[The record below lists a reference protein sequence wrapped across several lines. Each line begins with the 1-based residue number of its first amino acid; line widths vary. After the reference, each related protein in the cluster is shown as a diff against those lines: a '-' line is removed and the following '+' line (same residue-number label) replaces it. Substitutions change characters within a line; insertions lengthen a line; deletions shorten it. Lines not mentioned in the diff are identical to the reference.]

1 MHLSAAEANT
11 FCCMQTGLLTGD
23 VSIKPESA
31 CLIMTT
37 EILRSM
43 LYKGADIIRDI
54 EFVIFDEVHY
64 VNDAERGVVW
74 EEVRIALTIKQK
86 QKKRARPPK
95 CWWLAWGSHARLH
108 TCHKGIAH
116 SHTMSKF

>member
-1 MHLSAAEANT
+1 MSGHD
-11 FCCMQTGLLTGD
+11 CCNLIVQSCLYTSDCSCLLPILVYQHVGACVQTGLLTGD

-54 EFVIFDEVHY
+54 EWVIFDEVHY

-74 EEVRIALTIKQK
+74 EEVSSFVI
-86 QKKRARPPK
+86 
-95 CWWLAWGSHARLH
+95 
-108 TCHKGIAH
+108 
-116 SHTMSKF
+116 

>member
-1 MHLSAAEANT
+1 M
-11 FCCMQTGLLTGD
+11 GLLTGD

-54 EFVIFDEVHY
+54 EWVIFDEVHY

-74 EEVRIALTIKQK
+74 EEVDGAMRCSPLHRICHLSCLSCSSFFA
-86 QKKRARPPK
+86 PVE
-95 CWWLAWGSHARLH
+95 HATAISR
-108 TCHKGIAH
+108 I
-116 SHTMSKF
+116 

>member
-1 MHLSAAEANT
+1 M
-11 FCCMQTGLLTGD
+11 GLLTGD

-54 EFVIFDEVHY
+54 EWVIFDEVHY

-74 EEVRIALTIKQK
+74 EEVRPCLLSRHVTACVKGTASFCQ
-86 QKKRARPPK
+86 P
-95 CWWLAWGSHARLH
+95 
-108 TCHKGIAH
+108 GIAVDTP
-116 SHTMSKF
+116 SWDSSIETCLIRIVSLLYQAVL

>member
-1 MHLSAAEANT
+1 ME
-11 FCCMQTGLLTGD
+11 QVGLLTGD

-54 EFVIFDEVHY
+54 EWVIFDEVHY

-74 EEVRIALTIKQK
+74 EEVKPCSMSSHVMRCLVSSGHAL
-86 QKKRARPPK
+86 
-95 CWWLAWGSHARLH
+95 L
-108 TCHKGIAH
+108 
-116 SHTMSKF
+116 

>member
-1 MHLSAAEANT
+1 MYCTLA
-11 FCCMQTGLLTGD
+11 QVGLLTGD

-54 EFVIFDEVHY
+54 EWVIFDEVHY

-74 EEVRIALTIKQK
+74 EEVCHSCLLLL
-86 QKKRARPPK
+86 PPAGTDQHG
-95 CWWLAWGSHARLH
+95 LS
-108 TCHKGIAH
+108 
-116 SHTMSKF
+116 

>member
-1 MHLSAAEANT
+1 M
-11 FCCMQTGLLTGD
+11 GLLTGD

-54 EFVIFDEVHY
+54 EWVIFDEVHY

-74 EEVRIALTIKQK
+74 EEVGGAMHCS
-86 QKKRARPPK
+86 P
-95 CWWLAWGSHARLH
+95 LH
-108 TCHKGIAH
+108 RTCHL
-116 SHTMSKF
+116 SCLSCSSLLCPC